1 MTKADLIEEVSQQC
15 SVSKKNAEAIVNTF
29 LECVIDSLNR
39 DEGVEL
45 RGFGSFR
52 IRERG
57 SRTGRNPRTG
67 ESVEVAPKKVPYFK
81 VGKQLK
87 ELINDVNA

>member
-1 MTKADLIEEVSQQC
+1 MSMTKSDLVEAVARSCE
-15 SVSKKNAEAIVNTF
+15 VSKKDAEITVNTF
-29 LECVIDSLNR
+29 LESIIEALNR

-57 SRTGRNPRTG
+57 PRIGRNPRTG
-67 ESVEVAPKKVPYFK
+67 DRVDVDAKKVPYFK

-87 ELINDVNA
+87 ELINH

>member
-1 MTKADLIEEVSQQC
+1 LSMTKSDLVE
-15 SVSKKNAEAIVNTF
+15 SVARVCEISKKDAEITVNTF
-29 LECVIDSLNR
+29 LESIIEALNR

-52 IRERG
+52 IRQRG
-57 SRTGRNPRTG
+57 PRLGRNPRTG
-67 ESVEVAPKKVPYFK
+67 DSVEVESKKVPYFK

-87 ELINDVNA
+87 ELINH